1 MIMIRPRHTLREFDR
16 ALDSLRAD
24 ALMMASLADRNL
36 QNAMSCLLDR
46 NCELCRIAILD
57 EKEVDALEM
66 KVDSDG
72 VDILLRFQ
80 PMASDLRQVV
90 STMKLGSNLERIAD
104 QAVNIARRS
113 SKLTM
118 EPELDEAITLG
129 PLFFEAIS
137 LFRDSIRAY
146 ADGNVVLARS
156 LRERDREIDQMNQA
170 IADNLTKRMAEQPDR
185 IPDFL
190 HLLFIARYL
199 ERVGDHAKNI
209 GEDTVY
215 TAEAEDIR
223 HPENAFA

>member
-1 MIMIRPRHTLREFDR
+1 
-16 ALDSLRAD
+16 
-24 ALMMASLADRNL
+24 
-36 QNAMSCLLDR
+36 
-46 NCELCRIAILD
+46 
-57 EKEVDALEM
+57 
-66 KVDSDG
+66 
-72 VDILLRFQ
+72 
-80 PMASDLRQVV
+80 
-90 STMKLGSNLERIAD
+90 
-104 QAVNIARRS
+104 
-113 SKLTM
+113 M

-129 PLFFEAIS
+129 PLFFEAIN

-170 IADNLTKRMAEQPDR
+170 IAANLTKRMAEQPDR
-185 IPDFL
+185 IPDLL